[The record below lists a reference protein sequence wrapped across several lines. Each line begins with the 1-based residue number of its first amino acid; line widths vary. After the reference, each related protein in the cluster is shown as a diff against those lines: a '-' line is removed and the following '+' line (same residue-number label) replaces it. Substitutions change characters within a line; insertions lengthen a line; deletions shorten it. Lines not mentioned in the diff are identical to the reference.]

1 MTSAFDR
8 TSMWRWP
15 LLLICFGLALGASSL
30 SACGDVREVSGVYTE
45 EMPTIEQEGRRYA
58 LRMTIFEYDGF
69 VGGWI
74 EYYALGVINRVDA
87 PYIQPDYCAYFGPLR
102 RADELTVIRAESP
115 GDRHLLLRAAP
126 DGRRILHAEVA
137 NDGGIFEEGTAAA
150 ELLFEKQKDAPD
162 ARCPEE
168 ATLLGR
174 VQEIPHT
181 RTEEP
186 PAPHEDHTLFR
197 EVP

>member
-1 MTSAFDR
+1 MARAFDR

-15 LLLICFGLALGASSL
+15 LLLIIFALAMCAT
-30 SACGDVREVSGVYTE
+30 ACGDVREVSGVYTE
-45 EMPTIEQEGRRYA
+45 ALETMKHEGRRYA

-69 VGGWI
+69 VGGWV
-74 EYYALGVINRVDA
+74 EYYALGVVNRVDA

-102 RADELTVIRAESP
+102 RAEELTVIRAESP
-115 GDRHLLLRAAP
+115 QDGRDLLLRAQP
-126 DGRRILHAEVA
+126 DGRRLLHAEVTD
-137 NDGGIFEEGTAAA
+137 DGGVFEEGAAAA

-174 VQEIPHT
+174 AQEISHGYAIKPLKGASSKA
-181 RTEEP
+181 RVW
-186 PAPHEDHTLFR
+186 